1 MSVVFSRRA
10 LAAVGMLVVGCGH
23 VGAPASGARP
33 SSPPAAARSYDPPAR
48 GHYGPEPEAKP
59 TPLERTALDAA
70 RERLAGGGTPPRVSP
85 ALVLAARELAQ
96 RAADGDPEPLA
107 RSHLRAALAGALAF
121 DPAPAAHLA
130 VATPADAPRS
140 LVGTL
145 VAASATTHIGA
156 GGVVRDGRAY
166 LVLLLSRRTAALRPF
181 PRDVPVGT
189 TATLQGELLG
199 LERPSVH
206 VTSPSG
212 RSHEIAL
219 SRASARRA
227 FSAPVRLGALG
238 RWLVEV
244 VGNGPRGPE
253 VAVLLTVSCGGA
265 PLEDPAAPADESDPD
280 DPRDAEA
287 RVVAALNATRRA
299 HDLPPLEPVPALA
312 AVARRHSEAM
322 LARGLLAHVLPD
334 SGSVGDRLR
343 RARIAYARVAENVA
357 KGGSALSAHRG
368 AEESPAHRQNILSGE
383 ATQIG
388 CGLAR
393 GRLPTGEPIVYLT
406 EVFLLPVEDGAG
418 DRMTPEAR
426 VREAIWR
433 ERERLRA
440 SPMVSDPSLD
450 ALAREAAR
458 EMLRHGEPKGER
470 LGERALRLG
479 RKLAAVDAFVATK
492 PSDATRSKNLADLR
506 FRRVGVGVAIGDSAR
521 YGNGLLWIAVV
532 YTD

>member
-1 MSVVFSRRA
+1 MLSRSV
-10 LAAVGMLVVGCGH
+10 LAAAGVLVGGCGH
-23 VGAPASGARP
+23 VGAPPSDARP
-33 SSPPAAARSYDPPAR
+33 ASPPAAARSYDPPAR
-48 GHYGPEPEAKP
+48 GNYGPEPEAKP

-70 RERLAGGGTPPRVSP
+70 RARLAGGGTPPRVSA

-96 RAADGDPEPLA
+96 RAADGDADPLA

-121 DPAPAAHLA
+121 DPAPAAYLA
-130 VATPADAPRS
+130 VATPADAPHA

-145 VAASATTHIGA
+145 AGAGATTHLGA
-156 GGVVRDGRAY
+156 GGAVRDGRAY

-181 PRDVPVGT
+181 PREVATGI
-189 TATLQGELLG
+189 TARLQGELLG

-212 RSHEIAL
+212 RSREIAL
-219 SRASARRA
+219 PRASARRV
-227 FSAPVRLGALG
+227 FSVPVHLETSG

-253 VAVLLTVSCGGA
+253 VAALLTVSCGGA
-265 PLEDPAAPADESDPD
+265 PLGDPAAPADESDPD
-280 DPRDAEA
+280 DPREAEA
-287 RVVAALNATRRA
+287 RVVAALNTTRRT

-312 AVARRHSEAM
+312 AVARKHSEAM
-322 LARGLLAHVLPD
+322 LARGVLAHVLPD

-357 KGGSALSAHRG
+357 KGGSALAAHRG
-368 AEESPAHRQNILSGE
+368 AEESPAHRENILSGE

-388 CGLAR
+388 CGIAR

-406 EVFLLPVEDGAG
+406 EVFLLPVEDGSD

-433 ERERLRA
+433 ERARLQA

-450 ALAREAAR
+450 GLARDAAR
-458 EMLRHGEPKGER
+458 EMLRDGEPEGER
-470 LGERALRLG
+470 LGARALRLG

-492 PSDATRSKNLADLR
+492 PSDATRSKNLPDRR
-506 FRRVGVGVAIGDSAR
+506 FHRVGVGVAIGDSAR